1 MRFYSVFRGLIQ
13 IASCLLVL
21 LMLEGNLAAWAQAL
35 FGGGG
40 GSPKAASVRGRE
52 VDADS
57 RKEVPRGFMP
67 GNLVLEL
74 QRAVT
79 VKNPPSR
86 PYWPY
91 VFQQINI
98 QPRPDRI
105 PDHYDLAPQS
115 DGLRF

>member
-13 IASCLLVL
+13 IASWLLVL
-21 LMLEGNLAAWAQAL
+21 IMLEGNVSVLAQAV

-40 GSPKAASVRGRE
+40 GSPKATTVRGRE
-52 VDADS
+52 VDDDY
-57 RKEVPRGFMP
+57 RKQVPRGFMP

-86 PYWPY
+86 PDWPY
-91 VFQQINI
+91 VFQKINI

-105 PDHYDLAPQS
+105 PDHYDLAPQT
-115 DGLRF
+115 DGLSF